1 MIFVIISILPVSSR
15 YVAKQCQNSQQV
27 FGMTHFSKKIK
38 RVNLG

>member
-1 MIFVIISILPVSSR
+1 MIFVIISILLVNR
-15 YVAKQCQNSQQV
+15 YVAKQCKNTQQV